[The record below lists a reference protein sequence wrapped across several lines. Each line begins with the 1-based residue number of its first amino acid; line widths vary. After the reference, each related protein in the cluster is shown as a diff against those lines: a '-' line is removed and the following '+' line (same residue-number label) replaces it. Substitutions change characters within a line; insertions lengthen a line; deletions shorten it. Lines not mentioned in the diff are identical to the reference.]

1 MVSRWLHALQPVDVF
16 YFKPFETTL
25 KEGKDGAMV
34 KSNSMEPNKIIL
46 PRWVDK
52 ALLQIHVFHALA
64 L

>member
-1 MVSRWLHALQPVDVF
+1 
-16 YFKPFETTL
+16 
-25 KEGKDGAMV
+25 MV